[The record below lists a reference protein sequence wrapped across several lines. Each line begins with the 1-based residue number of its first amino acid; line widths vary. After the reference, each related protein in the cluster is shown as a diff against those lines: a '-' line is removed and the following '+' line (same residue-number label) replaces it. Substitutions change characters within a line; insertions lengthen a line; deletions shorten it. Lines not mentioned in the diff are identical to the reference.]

1 MNRIL
6 RFVPV
11 LVFSLCSLHAATWTD
26 VQGRRWEGEFV
37 RVQGTQAIFMVGG
50 KEYPFPMANLSPGS
64 RAAIV
69 AATSP
74 KPPVV
79 QPAAVAGNAGRI
91 GSVALEAGKT
101 VGGELP
107 LDEKWQKALEKS
119 AGREM
124 TAIKFAVAVPEGF
137 DGAKPQKVLFTC
149 ASSSGDGLSIPNM
162 NAFVKEANA
171 KGWVVMTADSLFGKP
186 EQDNILFRLHL
197 LERLLVAVET
207 GFPKAKTTWT
217 VATGGFSGGSGYAS
231 HQALA
236 LCDAG
241 WNVSGMLLMNGGYH
255 PLRWE
260 SVVKVSKAKAHKI
273 PVFFSGGETDGTAK
287 PDMVKRAA
295 SDTDRGGYKKIRTE
309 WHGGGHSIHEAHVGM
324 ALGWFEELSG
334 GK

>member
-11 LVFSLCSLHAATWTD
+11 LVFSLCSLRAATWTD

-50 KEYPFPMANLSPGS
+50 REYPFPMANLSAGS

-79 QPAAVAGNAGRI
+79 QPAAVAGNVGRI
-91 GSVALEAGKT
+91 GGVALEAGKT
-101 VGGELP
+101 VSGELE
-107 LDEKWQKALEKS
+107 LDAKWQKALGAS
-119 AGREM
+119 AGRELTM
-124 TAIKFAVAVPEGF
+124 IKFAVAVPEGF

-149 ASSSGDGLSIPNM
+149 ASSTGDGLSIPNM
-162 NAFVKEANA
+162 NGFVKAANGR
-171 KGWVVMTADSLFGKP
+171 GWMVMTADSPFGKP
-186 EQDNILFRLHL
+186 EKDNVLFRLHL
-197 LERLLVAVET
+197 LERLLVAVEA
-207 GFPKAKTTWT
+207 GFPKAKTTWR

-231 HQALA
+231 HQALS

-255 PLRWE
+255 PVRWE
-260 SVVKVSKAKAHKI
+260 SVVKVSKTKAHRI
-273 PVFFSGGETDGTAK
+273 PVFFSGGEKDDVAK

-295 SDTDRGGYKKIRTE
+295 SDTDRGGYKKVRTE
-309 WHGGGHSIHEAHVGM
+309 WHGGGHSMDEGAVEM